1 MSNGILMGNAVG
13 LYSYTVSLT
22 PASTST
28 VTSTEQSFTVPG
40 VKLST
45 DNVIAITP
53 PSNTAGVT
61 LSYGRITADNTVAI
75 KFTNPTA
82 GSVTPAAGNYVF
94 TILRASPA
102 TGLAD

>member
-1 MSNGILMGNAVG
+1 MSNGILMGNAIG
-13 LYSYTVSLT
+13 LYNYTVSLT

-28 VTSTEQSFTVPG
+28 ITSTEQSFTVPG
-40 VKLST
+40 VKLGT
-45 DNVIAITP
+45 DTVVAVVP

-61 LSYGRITADNTVAI
+61 ASYGRVTADNTVAI

-94 TILRASPA
+94 TVLRASPA